1 MNDPLLYEDELD
13 AAKDAVKALGGAK
26 KVGPLIWPDKAPE
39 TAARHLLDCLN
50 GSRAERLSPSQL
62 LLLMRLA
69 REVGFHGLTAYLLRE
84 AGYAPPVPVEPQ
96 TEAQVL
102 ARQME
107 AMVGQFSALTHRL
120 ERLTGAG
127 RG

>member
-13 AAKDAVKALGGAK
+13 AARDAVKHLGGAK

-39 TAARHLLDCLN
+39 TAARYLLDCLN

-69 REVGFHGLTAYLLRE
+69 REVGFHGLAGYLLRE

-96 TEAQVL
+96 TEAEVL
-102 ARQME
+102 TRRME
-107 AMVGQFSALTHRL
+107 GMVGEFTAMVGGL
-120 ERLTGAG
+120 ERLKGTD
-127 RG
+127 RT

>member
-50 GSRAERLSPSQL
+50 G
-62 LLLMRLA
+62 
-69 REVGFHGLTAYLLRE
+69 
-84 AGYAPPVPVEPQ
+84 
-96 TEAQVL
+96 
-102 ARQME
+102 
-107 AMVGQFSALTHRL
+107 
-120 ERLTGAG
+120 
-127 RG
+127 